1 MNNLKTTYS
10 LNDLHNT
17 CHLPSNMIVNK
28 ALSLFRDVGQ
38 LERVGVR
45 KLGQQLELKMRA
57 IEELK
62 GQSP

>member
-1 MNNLKTTYS
+1 
-10 LNDLHNT
+10 
-17 CHLPSNMIVNK
+17 MIVNK